1 MRAPGLR
8 TVSATWAPEREAGRV
23 DGRAD
28 PGVTVP
34 GELVVDPFTGSGQWA
49 SLPHAPGDR
58 FRGMELS
65 VEYAK
70 IARKR
75 IADVAGERAA

>member
-1 MRAPGLR
+1 M
-8 TVSATWAPEREAGRV
+8 
-23 DGRAD
+23 
-28 PGVTVP
+28 P

-58 FRGMELS
+58 FTGMELS